1 MKLEYLILII
11 LAVGFYY
18 TNVKEYRKEREK
30 NRYIENNLKESNK
43 IITKS
48 GIIGYVTNIDKN
60 LITIISG
67 EGAKTSYITIEK
79 SYIEDILD

>member
-1 MKLEYLILII
+1 MKLEYIILIL
-11 LAVGFYY
+11 LASGFYY
-18 TNVKEYRKEREK
+18 TNIKEYRKEREK
-30 NRYIENNLKESNK
+30 KRYIENNLKESNK

-60 LITIISG
+60 VITIITG
-67 EGAKTSYITIEK
+67 EGSKTSYITIEK

>member
-1 MKLEYLILII
+1 MKLEYIILIL
-11 LAVGFYY
+11 LASGFYY
-18 TNVKEYRKEREK
+18 TNIKEYRKEREK

-60 LITIISG
+60 VITIISG

>member
-1 MKLEYLILII
+1 MKLEYLILIL

>member
-1 MKLEYLILII
+1 MKLEYIILIL
-11 LAVGFYY
+11 LASGFYY
-18 TNVKEYRKEREK
+18 TNIKEYRKEREK

-48 GIIGYVTNIDKN
+48 VIIGYVTNIDKN
-60 LITIISG
+60 VITIITG

>member
-1 MKLEYLILII
+1 MKLEYIILIL
-11 LAVGFYY
+11 LASGFYY
-18 TNVKEYRKEREK
+18 TNIKEYRKEREK

-60 LITIISG
+60 VITIITG

>member
-1 MKLEYLILII
+1 MKLEYIILIL
-11 LAVGFYY
+11 LASGFYY
-18 TNVKEYRKEREK
+18 TNIKEYRKEREK

-60 LITIISG
+60 VITIITG
-67 EGAKTSYITIEK
+67 EGAKPSYITIEK

>member
-1 MKLEYLILII
+1 MKLEYLILIL

-67 EGAKTSYITIEK
+67 EGAKISYITIEK

>member
-18 TNVKEYRKEREK
+18 TNIKEYRKEREK
-30 NRYIENNLKESNK
+30 NRYIENNLKESSK

-48 GIIGYVTNIDKN
+48 GIIGYVVNIDKN
-60 LITIISG
+60 FLTIISG
-67 EGAKTSYITIEK
+67 EGEKTSYITIEK

>member
-1 MKLEYLILII
+1 MKLEYLILI
-11 LAVGFYY
+11 LLSVGFYY

>member
-1 MKLEYLILII
+1 MKLEYLILIL

-18 TNVKEYRKEREK
+18 TNIKEYRKEREK

-60 LITIISG
+60 FITLVSG
-67 EGAKTSYITIEK
+67 EGEKKSYITIEK